1 MTPKTNRNHSL
12 AALSCISF
20 MVCLLCVALVTR
32 QTTATALEPSLEVK
46 DVVLEE
52 IDEEPEFKVED
63 IADLAEL
70 SMQDVL
76 DRMVKLTEVPSGDGA
91 AHGHDLE
98 HFDATLRK
106 SRSVYGADSVIFRLL
121 SDDDM
126 RTYRELGI
134 LWTYM
139 REAAGSAVKDEELL
153 VEAASLMWY
162 ADKYNIPLGL
172 AVGVAQTESSFNPR
186 AVSHAGALG
195 PMQVMYNIHYG
206 LLGANGITKRED
218 MFDPELGVAAG
229 CLILSR
235 YLRAEISV
243 PGGLRR
249 YYGVLSRNYVG
260 TVYSYWHSFELFASG
275 LADSWRSVLAKER
288 SYWSKL
294 VAGGGDVVRA
304 SSSSKPASSGSS
316 SSRGSSGPSAPAAA
330 SSAPRSTT
338 VFSSVNTIVIQ
349 NADGSTKV
357 WNDQ

>member
-1 MTPKTNRNHSL
+1 MTPTTNRNHSL

-20 MVCLLCVALVTR
+20 LICLLCVALVTR
-32 QTTATALEPSLEVK
+32 QTTATALEPSLEVE
-46 DVVLEE
+46 DVILEE
-52 IDEEPEFKVED
+52 VAGDSEFEAED

-76 DRMVKLTEVPSGDGA
+76 NRMVRLTEVPAEEQASRN
-91 AHGHDLE
+91 HDLE
-98 HFDATLRK
+98 HFDRTLRK
-106 SRSVYGADSVIFRLL
+106 SRSIYGADSVIFRVL
-121 SDDDM
+121 SGDDM
-126 RTYRELGI
+126 RTYRELGV

-153 VEAASLMWY
+153 MEAASLMWY
-162 ADKYNIPLGL
+162 ADKYNVPLGL

-235 YLRAEISV
+235 YLKAESSV

-275 LADSWRSVLAKER
+275 LAESWRSVLAKER

-294 VAGGGDVVRA
+294 VAGGGDVVRT

-316 SSRGSSGPSAPAAA
+316 GGASASSSGTP
-330 SSAPRSTT
+330 SAPRSTT

-357 WNDQ
+357 WKDQ